1 MKVALYARVATQDS
15 DEQKGIVSQI
25 EALRAHASKQRH
37 EVVEDYVCCD
47 AGYSGVSLNRP
58 GLVQLRRGVQAK
70 AFDAVLILSPDRLS
84 RSCADF
90 IQIVVEFECFRSPI
104 VFVQPLPQ
112 GLELSLVSRV
122 AAPIS

>member
-1 MKVALYARVATQDS
+1 MKVALYARVATQDP

-47 AGYSGVSLNRP
+47 AGYSGASLNRP
-58 GLVQLRRGVQAK
+58 GLIRLRRGVQAK
-70 AFDAVLILSPDRLS
+70 AFDAVLILSLEHLS
-84 RSCADF
+84 RSCADLIHIF
-90 IQIVVEFECFRSPI
+90 VEFERCRSPI

-112 GLELSLVSRV
+112 SFEVRLVGRGV
-122 AAPIS
+122 ATIS